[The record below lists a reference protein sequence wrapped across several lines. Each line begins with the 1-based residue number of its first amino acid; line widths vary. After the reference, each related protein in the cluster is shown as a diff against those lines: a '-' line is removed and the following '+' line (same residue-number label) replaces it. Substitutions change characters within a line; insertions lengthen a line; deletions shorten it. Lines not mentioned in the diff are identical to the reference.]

1 MTLRITVL
9 PASSKAGKETIRN
22 LLASESKPLIHGIYR
37 DLSKVPA
44 EFTSHE
50 RFEATQGDVGTGT
63 GLDFSRSDAV
73 FYVPPPTYD
82 GTDQGEFGVRTAT
95 NVKEA
100 LKKASNVKKLLL
112 FSSMGSQ
119 YDHGIGLL
127 RLNHI
132 SDNILKDSVPEVVLV
147 KPGYFQENWSH
158 AFETIQADPPVIYSA
173 VTPLDH
179 KIPMVSIRDIGRVC
193 ADALLA
199 APKDVSPY
207 YFDLYGPRHYSALD
221 VKDAVEGITGKKVE
235 LVPIEKDKL
244 AEFFSRQ
251 IPSAHI
257 QDFVEMTT
265 SALPGG
271 IMAGDFGSNE
281 RTVHGKVELVEAL
294 RPLYTQ

>member
-1 MTLRITVL
+1 MTFRITVL

-22 LLASESKPLIHGIYR
+22 LLESDTKPFIHGIYR

-44 EFTSHE
+44 EFANHE
-50 RFEATQGDVGTGT
+50 RFEATQGDVASGT

-82 GTDQGEFGVRTAT
+82 GTDQGDWGVKTAT
-95 NVKEA
+95 HVKDN
-100 LKKASNVKKLLL
+100 LGKSPSVKKLLL
-112 FSSMGSQ
+112 FSSMGAQ

-132 SDNILKDSVPEVVLV
+132 SDNILKDSVPEVVIV

-158 AFETIQADPPVIYSA
+158 AFETIQAEPPVIYS
-173 VTPLDH
+173 VITPLDH
-179 KIPMVSIRDIGRVC
+179 KIPMVSIRDIGRAC

-207 YFDLYGPRHYSALD
+207 FFDLYGPRHYSALD
-221 VKDAVEGITGKKVE
+221 VKEAVEKITGKKVE
-235 LVPIEKDKL
+235 VVPIEKDNL
-244 AEFFSRQ
+244 AEFFARE

-257 QDFVEMTT
+257 EDFVGMTT

-271 IMAGDFGSNE
+271 IMSGDFGSNE

-294 RPLYTQ
+294 RPLYTH

>member
-22 LLASESKPLIHGIYR
+22 LLESDAKPLIHGIYR

-44 EFTSHE
+44 ELANHE
-50 RFEATQGDVGTGT
+50 RFEATQGDVGAGT
-63 GLDFSRSDAV
+63 GLDFSRSDAL

-82 GTDQGEFGVRTAT
+82 EVDQGEWGVKTAT

-100 LKKASNVKKLLL
+100 LGKAPNVKKLLL
-112 FSSMGSQ
+112 FSSMGAQ

-132 SDNILKDSVPEVVLV
+132 SDKILKDSVPEAVIV

-158 AFETIQADPPVIYSA
+158 AFETIQAEPPVIYSTI
-173 VTPLDH
+173 TPLDH
-179 KIPMVSIRDIGRVC
+179 KIPMVSIRDIGRAC

-221 VKDAVEGITGKKVE
+221 VKEAVEQITGKKVE
-235 LVPIEKDKL
+235 LVPIEKDNL
-244 AEFFSRQ
+244 AEFYARE
-251 IPSAHI
+251 IPSAQI

-281 RTVHGKVELVEAL
+281 RTVQGKVELVEAL